1 MANEKLIGVKGAVLV
16 EDGFEQIELL
26 EPREALDQA
35 GAQTSIVS
43 PKKDRVR
50 GWNFTEWGDELS
62 VDVALDRARPQDF
75 DALLLEVSSIRTR
88 CASSQRRSISL
99 RPSSMPASPSPR
111 SAMALGPSS
120 RPARPAGGGSPRG
133 HRSRPISRTPAPS
146 GWIRRSWW
154 MEVSSRAASL
164 TTSQHSIAR

>member
-1 MANEKLIGVKGAVLV
+1 MANEKLIGVKVAVLV
-16 EDGFEQIELL
+16 VDGFEQIELL

-75 DALLLEVSSIRTR
+75 DALLLPGGVINPDALRIQPKAIDFIKAFFDAGKPVASICHGPWTIIEAGAARGR
-88 CASSQRRSISL
+88 RIASWPSL
-99 RPSSMPASPSPR
+99 KTDLKNAGAKVDGSGGR
-111 SAMALGPSS
+111 GGWKS
-120 RPARPAGGGSPRG
+120 RHEPQA
-133 HRSRPISRTPAPS
+133 
-146 GWIRRSWW
+146 
-154 MEVSSRAASL
+154 
-164 TTSQHSIAR
+164 